1 MLKTVDRQRKTII
14 LRKVVD
20 VNIHLES
27 SKVGMSGSMSKMT
40 KKILKRK
47 ILKKTKVWKKTKET
61 MKNSK

>member
-20 VNIHLES
+20 VNLES
-27 SKVGMSGSMSKMT
+27 SKVGMSGSMLKMT

>member
-1 MLKTVDRQRKTII
+1 MLKTVDRQKKTII

-20 VNIHLES
+20 VNISLES

-47 ILKKTKVWKKTKET
+47 ILKKIKEI
-61 MKNSK
+61 KRNLKR